1 MQHITDA
8 DDRLITTFGRLVEA
22 HAALTRR
29 TGRSLEGECG
39 VPQAWFEVL
48 LRISRADGGQVSMGV
63 LAQQVALTSGGV
75 TRLLDRMIDAGLV
88 QRVPCPTDRR
98 VLDVLCTL
106 ALQGLSVDVEADTR
120 RVALLA
126 GVGRE
131 TARTGLIRLSRDG
144 WIALFQAAAGPHGAR
159 WSISPHARLPCSPSP
174 QALSTGA

>member
-29 TGRSLEGECG
+29 TGRTLEGECG
-39 VPQAWFEVL
+39 MPQAWFEVL

-98 VLDVLCTL
+98 VLFAALTDRGQAKL
-106 ALQGLSVDVEADTR
+106 AQALVVHAADLRDIFDGFNRRDLAALDGLLD
-120 RVALLA
+120 
-126 GVGRE
+126 
-131 TARTGLIRLSRDG
+131 RLRDG
-144 WIALFQAAAGPHGAR
+144 SAPTA
-159 WSISPHARLPCSPSP
+159 SS
-174 QALSTGA
+174 